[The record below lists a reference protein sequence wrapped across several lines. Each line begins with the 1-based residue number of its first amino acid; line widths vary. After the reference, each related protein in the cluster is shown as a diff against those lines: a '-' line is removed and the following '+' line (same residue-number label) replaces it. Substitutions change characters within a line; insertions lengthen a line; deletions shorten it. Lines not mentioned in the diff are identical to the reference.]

1 MRIVWK
7 DSGAPQTYKTMKY
20 RDCFITGYYNDG
32 VKGWIT
38 DLPND
43 NNIYKSNY
51 CAMNAI
57 DAALGGY
64 SRRGK
69 PTEKRLSYGIQ
80 IIGKKNNEAG

>member
-7 DSGAPQTYKTMKY
+7 DSFANKTYKELKY
-20 RDCFITGYYNDG
+20 RGYYIRGCYQNG
-32 VKGWIT
+32 VNGWIT

-43 NNIYKSNY
+43 DNIYKNNY
-51 CAMNAI
+51 CAQNAI
-57 DAALGGY
+57 DKALGGY